1 MTEQRKNNF
10 IIQGSILAIAGI
22 VSRIIGM
29 LFRIPMLSI
38 IGEDGMGVYSTAYS
52 VYNIL
57 LMISAYS
64 LPQAVSKLI
73 SAKNAQKQYKNVRQI
88 FWMSL
93 FFGAFLGFIAAVVM
107 TAGAEFFAGKV
118 MKMPEAVYAIRSL
131 APTVFI
137 MGVLGVMRGFF
148 QGHGTMVP
156 TAVSQILEQVLHV
169 AISLLAGY
177 ALFQKGVAQDAGNG
191 NYFASAYG
199 AQGATYGVLAG
210 AAAALLFLIFIY
222 ILFRKTFVTRIRK
235 NRDEV
240 LDAPSKTLKAIVFT
254 AFPVLLSAALSNLGT
269 LLDQTVYAQYVVS
282 DYRAIW
288 GVYSSKYMVLINVP
302 IAIATAMS
310 SSTMPMISGHVA
322 RGEHE
327 AAREKANAA
336 FRFILLIALP
346 ASAGLGVLG
355 KPCFDLLFRSTDNT
369 LAGQMMMYGSSAV
382 LTFCFSTL
390 SVGVL
395 QGNNN
400 FWVPIWN
407 TLKALALHLPL
418 LAFSLWVLEWDI
430 IGVVVNHV
438 LLSLMICVLNLLSL
452 RDKLNYR
459 MEFKRIIPRVVF
471 CSVFM
476 GAVSFFLYRLLR
488 GHMGNTLSLLLTI
501 AAAVIV
507 YFVSILL
514 TGAVTRAELED
525 MPQGRKII
533 RVADKLHLLHK

>member
-73 SAKNAQKQYKNVRQI
+73 SAKNAQKQYRNVRQI

-302 IAIATAMS
+302 IAIAIAMS
-310 SSTMPMISGHVA
+310 SSTIPMFSGHVA

>member
-73 SAKNAQKQYKNVRQI
+73 SAKNAQKQYRNVRQI

-93 FFGAFLGFIAAVVM
+93 FFGAFLGFVAAVVM

-235 NRDEV
+235 NRDEI

>member
-73 SAKNAQKQYKNVRQI
+73 SAKNAQKQYRNVRQI

-93 FFGAFLGFIAAVVM
+93 VFGAFLGFAAAVVM
-107 TAGAEFFAGKV
+107 TAGAEFFAGTV

-210 AAAALLFLIFIY
+210 AASALLFLIFIY
-222 ILFRKTFVTRIRK
+222 ILFRKTFVTRTRK

-240 LDAPSKTLKAIVFT
+240 LDAPSKTLKAIVLT

-346 ASAGLGVLG
+346 ASIGLGVLG
-355 KPCFDLLFRSTDNT
+355 KPCLDLLFRSTDNT
-369 LAGQMMMYGSSAV
+369 LAGQMMMYGSAAV

-488 GHMGNTLSLLLTI
+488 AHMGNTLSLLLTI
-501 AAAVIV
+501 AAAVIL
-507 YFVSILL
+507 YFLTILL

-533 RVADKLHLLHK
+533 RIADKLHLLHK

>member
-29 LFRIPMLSI
+29 LFRIPMLAI

-52 VYNIL
+52 IYNIL
-57 LMISAYS
+57 LMISSYS

-73 SAKNAQKQYKNVRQI
+73 SAKNAQNKFRNVRQI
-88 FWMSL
+88 FWLSL
-93 FFGAFLGFIAAVVM
+93 LFGAFLGLAAAVVM
-107 TAGAEFFAGKV
+107 TGAAEFFAVTV
-118 MKMPEAVYAIRSL
+118 MKMPEAVYAIRAL
-131 APTVFI
+131 APTIFI

-177 ALFQKGVAQDAGNG
+177 ALFQKGVAQDAGVG
-191 NYFASAYG
+191 NYYASAYG

-210 AAAALLFLIFIY
+210 AASALLFLIFVY
-222 ILFRKTFVTRIRK
+222 MLFRKTFAARCRK
-235 NRDEV
+235 NKDEI
-240 LDAPSKTLKAIVFT
+240 LDAPSKTIKAILFT

-269 LLDQTVYAQYVVS
+269 LLDQTVYAQYVGS

-288 GVYSSKYMVLINVP
+288 GVYSSKYTVLINVP

-310 SSTMPMISGHVA
+310 SSTMPTISAHIA
-322 RGEHE
+322 RGEQA

-336 FRFILLIALP
+336 FRFILLIAVP
-346 ASAGLGVLG
+346 ASIGLGVLG

-369 LAGQMMMYGSSAV
+369 LAGRMMMFGSSAV

-407 TLKALALHLPL
+407 TLKALAMHLPL

-430 IGVVVNHV
+430 IGVVINHV
-438 LLSLMICVLNLLSL
+438 LLSLMICFLNLMAI
-452 RDKLNYR
+452 REKLQYR
-459 MEFKRIIPRVVF
+459 MEFKRIIPRVLI
-471 CSVFM
+471 CSALM
-476 GAVSFFLYRLLR
+476 GTAAYFLYRFL
-488 GHMGNTLSLLLTI
+488 HAHTGNTFSLLLTI
-501 AAAVIV
+501 PAAVII

-514 TGAVTRAELED
+514 TGAVSREELEN

-533 RVADKLHLLHK
+533 RAADKLHLLHK

>member
-1 MTEQRKNNF
+1 MAEQRKNNF

-52 VYNIL
+52 IYNIL

-73 SAKNAQKQYKNVRQI
+73 SSKNAKKQYRNVRQI

-93 FFGAFLGFIAAVVM
+93 FFGAVLGFAAAVVM
-107 TAGAEFFAGKV
+107 TAGAEFFAAKV
-118 MKMPEAVYAIRSL
+118 MKMPEAIYAIRSL

-156 TAVSQILEQVLHV
+156 TAVSQILEQILHV

-199 AQGATYGVLAG
+199 AQGATYGVLVG
-210 AAAALLFLIFIY
+210 AAAALLFLIFVY
-222 ILFRKTFVTRIRK
+222 MLFRRTLIARCRSNK
-235 NRDEV
+235 DEV
-240 LDAPSKTLKAIVFT
+240 LDVPTETLKAIVLT

-269 LLDQTVYAQYVVS
+269 LLDQTVYGQYVSS

-288 GVYSSKYMVLINVP
+288 GVYSSKYTVLINVP

-310 SSTMPMISGHVA
+310 SSTMPTISAHVA
-322 RGEHE
+322 RGEQE
-327 AAREKANAA
+327 EAREKANAA
-336 FRFILLIALP
+336 FRFILLIAVP
-346 ASAGLGVLG
+346 ASVGLGVLG
-355 KPCFDLLFRSTDNT
+355 KPCLDLLFRSTDNT
-369 LAGQMMMYGSSAV
+369 LAGQMMVYGSAAV
-382 LTFCFSTL
+382 LTYCFSTL

-452 RDKLNYR
+452 RDRLNYR
-459 MEFKRIIPRVVF
+459 MEFKRIVPRVVL
-471 CSVFM
+471 CSALM
-476 GAVSFFLYRLLR
+476 GTAAWFLYRFLHA
-488 GHMGNTLSLLLTI
+488 HMGNTLSLLITI
-501 AAAVIV
+501 PAVIVV

-514 TGAVTRAELED
+514 TGAVTRAELEN
-525 MPQGRKII
+525 MPHGRKII
-533 RVADKLHLLHK
+533 RAADKLHLLHK

>member
-1 MTEQRKNNF
+1 MAEKRKNNF

-73 SAKNAQKQYKNVRQI
+73 SAKNAQKQYRNVRQI

-93 FFGAFLGFIAAVVM
+93 FFGAFLGFTAAVVM
-107 TAGAEFFAGKV
+107 TAGAEFFAGTV

-177 ALFQKGVAQDAGNG
+177 ALFQKGVAKDAGSG

-222 ILFRKTFVTRIRK
+222 LLFRKTFVTRIRR

-240 LDAPSKTLKAIVFT
+240 LDAPSKTLKAIVLT

-269 LLDQTVYAQYVVS
+269 LLDQTVYAQYVIS

-288 GVYSSKYMVLINVP
+288 GVYSAKYMVLINVP

-310 SSTMPMISGHVA
+310 SSTMPIISGHVA

-336 FRFILLIALP
+336 FRFILLIAVP
-346 ASAGLGVLG
+346 ASVGLGVLG

-452 RDKLNYR
+452 REKLDYR

-471 CSVFM
+471 CSVLM
-476 GAVSFFLYRLLR
+476 GAVSFFLYRFLHA
-488 GHMGNTLSLLLTI
+488 HMGNTLSLLLTI
-501 AAAVIV
+501 IAVVIV

-514 TGAVTRAELED
+514 TGAVTRTELED

-533 RVADKLHLLHK
+533 RIADKLHLLHK

>member
-1 MTEQRKNNF
+1 MAEQRKNNF

-52 VYNIL
+52 IYNIL

-73 SAKNAQKQYKNVRQI
+73 SSKNAKKQYRNVRQI

-93 FFGAFLGFIAAVVM
+93 FFGAVLGFAAAVVM
-107 TAGAEFFAGKV
+107 TAGAEFFAAKV
-118 MKMPEAVYAIRSL
+118 MKMPEAIYAIRSL

-156 TAVSQILEQVLHV
+156 TAVSQILEQILHV

-210 AAAALLFLIFIY
+210 AAAALLFLIFVY
-222 ILFRKTFVTRIRK
+222 MLFRRTLIARCRSNK
-235 NRDEV
+235 DEV
-240 LDAPSKTLKAIVFT
+240 LDVPTETLKAIVLT

-269 LLDQTVYAQYVVS
+269 LLDQTVYGQYVSS

-288 GVYSSKYMVLINVP
+288 GVYSSKYTVLINVP

-310 SSTMPMISGHVA
+310 SSTMPTISAHVA
-322 RGEHE
+322 RGEQE
-327 AAREKANAA
+327 EAREKANAA
-336 FRFILLIALP
+336 FRFILLIAVP
-346 ASAGLGVLG
+346 ASVGLGVLG
-355 KPCFDLLFRSTDNT
+355 KPCLDLLFRSTDNT
-369 LAGQMMMYGSSAV
+369 LAGQMMVYGSAAV
-382 LTFCFSTL
+382 LTYCFSTL

-452 RDKLNYR
+452 RDRLNYR
-459 MEFKRIIPRVVF
+459 MEFKRIVPRVVL
-471 CSVFM
+471 CSALM
-476 GAVSFFLYRLLR
+476 GTAAWFLYRFLHA
-488 GHMGNTLSLLLTI
+488 HMGNTLSLLITI
-501 AAAVIV
+501 PAVIVV

-514 TGAVTRAELED
+514 TGAVTRAELEN
-525 MPQGRKII
+525 MPHGRKII
-533 RVADKLHLLHK
+533 RAADKLHLLHK

>member
-73 SAKNAQKQYKNVRQI
+73 SAKNAQKQYRNVRQI

-210 AAAALLFLIFIY
+210 AVAALLFLIFIY

>member
-73 SAKNAQKQYKNVRQI
+73 SAKNAQKQYRNVRQI

-191 NYFASAYG
+191 TYFASAYG

-235 NRDEV
+235 NRDEI

>member
-1 MTEQRKNNF
+1 MAEKRKNNF

-73 SAKNAQKQYKNVRQI
+73 SAKNAQKQYRNVRQI

-93 FFGAFLGFIAAVVM
+93 FFGAFLGFTAAVVM
-107 TAGAEFFAGKV
+107 TAGAEFFAGTV

-177 ALFQKGVAQDAGNG
+177 ALFQKGVAQDAGSG

-222 ILFRKTFVTRIRK
+222 LLFRKTFVTRIRK

-240 LDAPSKTLKAIVFT
+240 LDAPSKTLKAIVLT

-269 LLDQTVYAQYVVS
+269 LLDQTVYAQYVIS

-288 GVYSSKYMVLINVP
+288 GVYSAKYMVLINVP

-310 SSTMPMISGHVA
+310 SSTMPIISGHVA

-336 FRFILLIALP
+336 FRFILLIAVP
-346 ASAGLGVLG
+346 ASVGLGVLG

-452 RDKLNYR
+452 REKLDYR

-471 CSVFM
+471 CSVLM
-476 GAVSFFLYRLLR
+476 GAVSFFLYRFLHA
-488 GHMGNTLSLLLTI
+488 HMGNTLSLLLTI
-501 AAAVIV
+501 IAVVIV

-514 TGAVTRAELED
+514 TGAVTRTELED

-533 RVADKLHLLHK
+533 RIADKLHLLHK

>member
-1 MTEQRKNNF
+1 MAEQRKNNF

-22 VSRIIGM
+22 VSRVIGM

-52 VYNIL
+52 IYNIL

-73 SAKNAQKQYKNVRQI
+73 SAKNAKKQYRNVRQI

-93 FFGAFLGFIAAVVM
+93 FFGAIMGFAAAVVM
-107 TAGAEFFAGKV
+107 TAGAEFFAKTI

-137 MGVLGVMRGFF
+137 MGMLGVMRGFF

-156 TAVSQILEQVLHV
+156 TAVSQILEQILHV

-177 ALFQKGVAQDAGNG
+177 SLFQKGVAQDAGNG
-191 NYFASAYG
+191 NYYASAYG

-210 AAAALLFLIFIY
+210 AASALLFLIFVY
-222 ILFRKTFVTRIRK
+222 MLFRRTLIARCRQNK
-235 NRDEV
+235 DEI
-240 LDAPSKTLKAIVFT
+240 LDVPSETLKAIVLT

-269 LLDQTVYAQYVVS
+269 LLDQTVYGQYVSS

-288 GVYSSKYMVLINVP
+288 GVYSSKYTVLINVP

-310 SSTMPMISGHVA
+310 SSTMPTISAHIA
-322 RGEHE
+322 RGEHAE
-327 AAREKANAA
+327 AREKANAA
-336 FRFILLIALP
+336 FRFILLIAVP
-346 ASAGLGVLG
+346 ASVGLGVLG
-355 KPCFDLLFRSTDNT
+355 KPCLDLLFRSTDNT
-369 LAGQMMMYGSSAV
+369 LAGQMMVYGSAAV
-382 LTFCFSTL
+382 LTYCFSTL

-452 RDKLNYR
+452 RDRLNYR
-459 MEFKRIIPRVVF
+459 MEFKRIIPRVVL
-471 CSVFM
+471 CSALM
-476 GAVSFFLYRLLR
+476 GTIAWFLYRFLHA
-488 GHMGNTLSLLLTI
+488 HMGNTLSLLLTI
-501 AAAVIV
+501 PAVIV
-507 YFVSILL
+507 IYFVSILL
-514 TGAVTRAELED
+514 TGAVTRTELAT
-525 MPQGRKII
+525 MPHGRKII
-533 RVADKLHLLHK
+533 RAADKLHLLHK

>member
-1 MTEQRKNNF
+1 
-10 IIQGSILAIAGI
+10 
-22 VSRIIGM
+22 M

-73 SAKNAQKQYKNVRQI
+73 SAKNAQKQYRNVRQI

-407 TLKALALHLPL
+407 TLKALVLHLPL

-471 CSVFM
+471 SSVFM

-501 AAAVIV
+501 TIAVIV

-533 RVADKLHLLHK
+533 RVVDKLHLLHK

>member
-73 SAKNAQKQYKNVRQI
+73 SAKNAQKQYRNVRQI

-310 SSTMPMISGHVA
+310 SSTIPMFSGHVA

>member
-73 SAKNAQKQYKNVRQI
+73 SAKNAQKQYRNVRQI

-418 LAFSLWVLEWDI
+418 LAFGLWVLEWDI

>member
-10 IIQGSILAIAGI
+10 IVQGSILAIAGI
-22 VSRIIGM
+22 ISRIIGM

-57 LMISAYS
+57 LMISSYS

-73 SAKNAQKQYKNVRQI
+73 SVKNAQKQYRNVRQI

-93 FFGAFLGFIAAVVM
+93 IFGAFLGFIAAVVM
-107 TAGAEFFAGKV
+107 TAGAEFFAGTV
-118 MKMPEAVYAIRSL
+118 MKMPEAVYAIRAL

-177 ALFQKGVAQDAGNG
+177 ALFQKGLEKDAGNG
-191 NYFASAYG
+191 NYFASSYG

-210 AAAALLFLIFIY
+210 AAAALLFLIFVY
-222 ILFRKTFVTRIRK
+222 LLFRRTFTVRVRK
-235 NRDEV
+235 NSGEV
-240 LDAPSKTLKAIVFT
+240 LDPPLQTLKAIVFT
-254 AFPVLLSAALSNLGT
+254 AFPVLLSAALSNVGT

-282 DYRAIW
+282 DYRAVW

-310 SSTMPMISGHVA
+310 SSTMPMISAHVA
-322 RGEHE
+322 RGEQE
-327 AAREKANAA
+327 AAREKADAA

-346 ASAGLGVLG
+346 ASIGLGVLG
-355 KPCFDLLFRSTDNT
+355 KPCFDLLFRSTDNA
-369 LAGQMMMYGSSAV
+369 LAGQMMLYGSSAV
-382 LTFCFSTL
+382 LTYCFSTL

-407 TLKALALHLPL
+407 TLKALVLHLPL

-452 RDKLNYR
+452 RNRLGYR
-459 MEFKRIIPRVVF
+459 MGFKRIIPRAAF
-471 CSVFM
+471 CSVVM
-476 GAVSFFLYRLLR
+476 GVVAYFLYRFLH
-488 GHMGNTLSLLLTI
+488 GYMGNTPSLLLTVL
-501 AAAVIV
+501 AAVVV

-514 TGAVTRAELED
+514 TGTVTRADLMD
-525 MPQGRKII
+525 MPHGTKII
-533 RVADKLHLLHK
+533 RAAEKLHLLHK

>member
-73 SAKNAQKQYKNVRQI
+73 SAKNAQKQYRNVRQI

-346 ASAGLGVLG
+346 ASAGLGMLG

>member
-177 ALFQKGVAQDAGNG
+177 ALF
-191 NYFASAYG
+191 
-199 AQGATYGVLAG
+199 
-210 AAAALLFLIFIY
+210 
-222 ILFRKTFVTRIRK
+222 
-235 NRDEV
+235 
-240 LDAPSKTLKAIVFT
+240 
-254 AFPVLLSAALSNLGT
+254 
-269 LLDQTVYAQYVVS
+269 
-282 DYRAIW
+282 
-288 GVYSSKYMVLINVP
+288 
-302 IAIATAMS
+302 
-310 SSTMPMISGHVA
+310 
-322 RGEHE
+322 
-327 AAREKANAA
+327 
-336 FRFILLIALP
+336 
-346 ASAGLGVLG
+346 
-355 KPCFDLLFRSTDNT
+355 
-369 LAGQMMMYGSSAV
+369 
-382 LTFCFSTL
+382 
-390 SVGVL
+390 
-395 QGNNN
+395 
-400 FWVPIWN
+400 
-407 TLKALALHLPL
+407 
-418 LAFSLWVLEWDI
+418 
-430 IGVVVNHV
+430 
-438 LLSLMICVLNLLSL
+438 
-452 RDKLNYR
+452 
-459 MEFKRIIPRVVF
+459 
-471 CSVFM
+471 
-476 GAVSFFLYRLLR
+476 
-488 GHMGNTLSLLLTI
+488 
-501 AAAVIV
+501 
-507 YFVSILL
+507 
-514 TGAVTRAELED
+514 
-525 MPQGRKII
+525 
-533 RVADKLHLLHK
+533 

>member
-73 SAKNAQKQYKNVRQI
+73 SAKNAQKQYRNVRQI

-459 MEFKRIIPRVVF
+459 MEFKRIIPRVFF

>member
-29 LFRIPMLSI
+29 LFRIPMLAI

-52 VYNIL
+52 IYNIL
-57 LMISAYS
+57 LMVSSYS

-73 SAKNAQKQYKNVRQI
+73 STKNAQNKFRNVRQI
-88 FWMSL
+88 FWLSL
-93 FFGAFLGFIAAVVM
+93 LFGAVLGFVASVVM
-107 TAGAEFFAGKV
+107 TGAAEFFATKI
-118 MKMPEAVYAIRSL
+118 MKMPEAVYAIRAL

-199 AQGATYGVLAG
+199 AQGATYGVFAG
-210 AAAALLFLIFIY
+210 AAAALLFLIFVY
-222 ILFRKTFVTRIRK
+222 MLFRKTLVARCRK
-235 NRDEV
+235 NKDEK
-240 LDAPSKTLKAIVFT
+240 LDAPSETLKAILLT

-269 LLDQTVYAQYVVS
+269 LLDQTVYAQYVGA

-288 GVYSSKYMVLINVP
+288 GVYSSKYTVLINVP

-310 SSTMPMISGHVA
+310 SSTMPTISGLIA
-322 RGEHE
+322 RGEHKE
-327 AAREKANAA
+327 ARERANAA
-336 FRFILLIALP
+336 FHFILLIAVP
-346 ASAGLGVLG
+346 ASVGLGVLG

-369 LAGQMMMYGSSAV
+369 LAGRMMMCGSAAV
-382 LTFCFSTL
+382 LTYCFSTL

-407 TLKALALHLPL
+407 TLKALILHLPL
-418 LAFSLWVLEWDI
+418 LAFSLWILEWDI

-438 LLSLMICVLNLLSL
+438 LLSLIICVLNLMAL
-452 RDKLNYR
+452 REKLKYR
-459 MEFKRIIPRVVF
+459 MDFKRSIPRVLL

-476 GAVSFFLYRLLR
+476 GAVSYFLYRFLHQ
-488 GHMGNTLSLLLTI
+488 HMGNTLSLLLTI
-501 AAAVIV
+501 PAAIVV
-507 YFVSILL
+507 YFISILL

-533 RVADKLHLLHK
+533 RAAEKLHLLHK

>member
-73 SAKNAQKQYKNVRQI
+73 SAKNAQKQYRNVRQI

-93 FFGAFLGFIAAVVM
+93 FFGAFLGFVAAVVM

>member
-73 SAKNAQKQYKNVRQI
+73 SAKNAQKQYRNVRQI